1 MIYLRSHLLY
11 HILIWEGHRLK
22 KDKMEKWGH
31 IKLQALGFGRC
42 VVIKNVCLYSSL
54 ILLSFCMFLW
64 IVLYL
69 YHWHPYSNGPYL
81 QAKDFIIVY
90 CNTSSLL
97 DRRGKDFPFETVA
110 HIPPG
115 HSKGGFFFFFS
126 GKQLL
131 RLLCNLHGL
140 LAITSSVS
148 RAVVSNKCTY
158 LKQF

>member
-1 MIYLRSHLLY
+1 M
-11 HILIWEGHRLK
+11 
-22 KDKMEKWGH
+22 
-31 IKLQALGFGRC
+31 
-42 VVIKNVCLYSSL
+42 
-54 ILLSFCMFLW
+54 
-64 IVLYL
+64 
-69 YHWHPYSNGPYL
+69 
-81 QAKDFIIVY
+81 Y

-115 HSKGGFFFFFS
+115 HSKGGFFLFLFFFFFFFS